1 MCGTPTRPGSGVG
14 RWARPAGSRWEGA
27 EKAHSRLIT
36 TCAESICR
44 RRGWDLEGPGWAGL
58 GRLQG
63 EDDL

>member
-1 MCGTPTRPGSGVG
+1 MCGTPTSPGTGVG

-27 EKAHSRLIT
+27 EKAHSRVIT

-44 RRGWDLEGPGWAGL
+44 WRGGTLKVRAGEDH
-58 GRLQG
+58 LQG